1 MIATA
6 SDLLIDAARIALA
19 EVEECL
25 FWIGE
30 HKRTLKDGTE
40 RPEFLH
46 KVERQMDYRYRR
58 YLDYLRR
65 YSEARADLETRGVAL
80 VWDY

>member
-6 SDLLIDAARIALA
+6 SDLMIDAARICLA

-30 HKRTLKDGTE
+30 HKRTLKSDE

-65 YSEARADLETRGVAL
+65 YSEYRAELETRGIAL
-80 VWDY
+80 VWD